1 MYEGDFFMEIFKV
14 LPRIGKNNS
23 ENEKELVE

>member
-1 MYEGDFFMEIFKV
+1 MYEADFFMEIFNV
-14 LPRIGKNNS
+14 LPRIGKINL